1 MTALPRSDYPN
12 RVMKERFENN
22 KEIQMDQ
29 TSNYRTNST
38 QWQRCLIGLLGREDT
53 DITIPGRTQN
63 GKAAKRR
70 SFLLAT
76 VATALALLPL
86 SFYGLVGAQDDSLN
100 AGSANEAAA
109 EDLIQFNLVAAG
121 DAVAACF
128 PDATVKVKVLPA
140 VDELGT
146 DTLMLTGKRLPPNT
160 TFAVFLTELPGAPFG
175 ATQFI
180 ARITTNAGGKASVD
194 VRATIKDAFITQPI
208 NGQRVRTDLNHMV
221 LWFANPGDAEDCF
234 APNPVGI
241 TGFDA
246 DGNAGP
252 AAFSSRNALPG
263 APLP

>member
-1 MTALPRSDYPN
+1 
-12 RVMKERFENN
+12 
-22 KEIQMDQ
+22 MDQ
-29 TSNYRTNST
+29 SINYRTNST
-38 QWQRCLIGLLGREDT
+38 QWKRCLIGLLGTEDT
-53 DITIPGRTQN
+53 DITNPGRTQN
-63 GKAAKRR
+63 GKAARRR

-100 AGSANEAAA
+100 AGSVNEADA
-109 EDLIQFNLVAAG
+109 EDLIQFNLVPA
-121 DAVAACF
+121 DAIAACF
-128 PDATVKVKVLPA
+128 PEATVKVKVLPA

-146 DTLMLTGKRLPPNT
+146 DTLMLTGKRLPLNT
-160 TFAVFLTELPGAPFG
+160 TFAVFLTELPVAPFG

-180 ARITTNAGGKASVD
+180 ARITTNAGGKASVE

-221 LWFANPGDAEDCF
+221 LWFASPGDAEDCF
-234 APNPVGI
+234 APNPVGV

-252 AAFSSRNALPG
+252 SAFSSRNSLPG